1 MTKQHLQSQ
10 EVLPCLPLQDSLLP
24 FQRPTFLSGPFMG
37 VNLEDTECVFPHDGE
52 SWADSCRG
60 DEEAMQNV
68 LSEVV
73 PEERKSEK

>member
-1 MTKQHLQSQ
+1 MT
-10 EVLPCLPLQDSLLP
+10 
-24 FQRPTFLSGPFMG
+24 
-37 VNLEDTECVFPHDGE
+37 GE

-60 DEEAMQNV
+60 DEEAMQNL